1 MSDELMR
8 IYADLE
14 DHAVT
19 RENYIKAPFN
29 YPGNKKESLDNLLP
43 LLPRTDVW
51 VDVFGGTGV
60 VTLNRSPSRLEVFN
74 DRWSG
79 LVSFYRCIRDPNQLD
94 RLIERL
100 RLCVHSREEFMWCK
114 TTWENCEDDVE
125 RAARWYY
132 MIQCSF
138 ACRGKFF
145 GRILGPATPIAKK
158 ISENLPL
165 FHEVHMRFRN
175 VQVENLDFR
184 ECFKDYDSSQTVF
197 YLDPPYYENNIY
209 AINFTKQDHVE
220 MLDKVFKL
228 KGFVA
233 LSGYANDLY
242 SKFPWDAV
250 HSWPRQDKMAT
261 MATKTDTSVVAGQ
274 DVDTREEK
282 TEMLWIKEAY

>member
-1 MSDELMR
+1 MSEELMR

-14 DHAVT
+14 DFSVT

-79 LVSFYRCIRDPNQLD
+79 LVSFYRCIRDNQKLD
-94 RLIERL
+94 QLIERL

-114 TTWENCEDDVE
+114 TTWENCDDDVE

-145 GRILGPATPIAKK
+145 GRILGPATPIARK
-158 ISENLPL
+158 ISDNLPL
-165 FHEVHMRFRN
+165 FQEVHMRFRD
-175 VQVENLDFR
+175 VQIENLDFR

-209 AINFTKQDHVE
+209 AVNFTKQDHVE

-233 LSGYANDLY
+233 LSGYKNDLY
-242 SKFPWDAV
+242 DKFPWDSI
-250 HSWPRQDKMAT
+250 HTWSRQDKMAT
-261 MATKTDTSVVAGQ
+261 LSTKTDTSCVSGL
-274 DVDTREEK
+274 DIEREEK
-282 TEMLWIKEAY
+282 TEYLWIKEAY